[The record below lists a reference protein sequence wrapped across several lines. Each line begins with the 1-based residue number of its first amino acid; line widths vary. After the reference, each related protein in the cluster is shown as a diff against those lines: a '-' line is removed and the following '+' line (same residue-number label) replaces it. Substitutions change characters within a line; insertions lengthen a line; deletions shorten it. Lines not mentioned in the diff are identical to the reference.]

1 MITIIHIFLIYLFVA
16 VGLDCLLDCLND
28 FLKRKSNNK
37 DEQPVEE
44 QTYVDMEKEIKD
56 LQKQLKNTRVYL
68 FSLIVCFALYMDK

>member
-1 MITIIHIFLIYLFVA
+1 MA
-16 VGLDCLLDCLND
+16 VGLDCLND

-56 LQKQLKNTRVYL
+56 LQKQLKSTRAYL
-68 FSLIVCFALYMDK
+68 FLLIVCFALYMDK

>member
-1 MITIIHIFLIYLFVA
+1 MIHIFLIYLFVE
-16 VGLDCLLDCLND
+16 VGLDCLND

-56 LQKQLKNTRVYL
+56 LQKQLKRTRADL
-68 FSLIVCFALYMDK
+68 FLLIVCFALYMDK

>member
-1 MITIIHIFLIYLFVA
+1 MIHIFLIYLFVA

-44 QTYVDMEKEIKD
+44 QAYVDMEKEIKD

-68 FSLIVCFALYMDK
+68 FLLIVCFAMYMDK

>member
-1 MITIIHIFLIYLFVA
+1 MIHIFLIYLFVT

-56 LQKQLKNTRVYL
+56 LQNN
-68 FSLIVCFALYMDK
+68 

>member
-1 MITIIHIFLIYLFVA
+1 MHIFLIYLFVA
-16 VGLDCLLDCLND
+16 VGLDCLND

-37 DEQPVEE
+37 DEQPVKE

-68 FSLIVCFALYMDK
+68 FLLIVCFALYMDK

>member
-1 MITIIHIFLIYLFVA
+1 MIHIFLIYLFVV

-68 FSLIVCFALYMDK
+68 FLLIVCFALYMDK